1 LERVRFAVTDSAL
14 SLQKADL
21 GVGAAVTPLIF
32 EFFFPLVINLHTALF
47 LRPFIGSG
55 APWEGYLAAAGIPCW

>member
-1 LERVRFAVTDSAL
+1 
-14 SLQKADL
+14 
-21 GVGAAVTPLIF
+21 VGAAVTPLIF